1 MSRVAL
7 VTGSASGIGRAIV
20 LALAAEGY
28 DVVVHY
34 RRSAD
39 RAETTRLEAAHLGV
53 RALKL
58 AADITDPL
66 QAQQLVDNVV
76 DNLGSL
82 GILVNNVGD
91 YLKKPV
97 DELTV
102 TEWHAMLNS
111 NLNAPFYLTQA
122 ALPHLKQ
129 GGWGRII
136 NLGFAGAQ
144 HLVARPGIV
153 PYTIAKTGMILYSK
167 ALARRLARHGIT
179 VNVVAPGVAET
190 SVSQPLEEIPMG
202 RLASVE
208 ELAQAVLYFVHQP
221 YLTGQILEVAGG
233 WNL

>member
-7 VTGSASGIGRAIV
+7 VTGSAGGIGRAI
-20 LALAAEGY
+20 LLTLAAQGY

-39 RAETTRLEAAHLGV
+39 RAEATRLEAAQLGV
-53 RALKL
+53 RAIKL
-58 AADITDPL
+58 AADITDPH
-66 QAQQLVDNVV
+66 QAEQLVNQVV
-76 DNLGSL
+76 DQLGSL
-82 GILVNNVGD
+82 AILVNNVGD

-102 TEWHAMLNS
+102 AEWQAMLNS

-122 ALPHLKQ
+122 ALPQLKQ
-129 GGWGRII
+129 GQWGRIV

-144 HLVARPGIV
+144 HLVARSGIV
-153 PYTIAKTGMILYSK
+153 PYTIAKTGMILYSR
-167 ALARRLARHGIT
+167 ALARRLARYGIT

-190 SVSQPLEEIPMG
+190 SVSQPLDEIPMG
-202 RLASVE
+202 RLATVE
-208 ELAQAVLYFVHQP
+208 ELAQAVLYFVNQP
-221 YLTGQILEVAGG
+221 YVTGQVLEVAGG